1 MTELYRLRSVTKRY
15 GSNVA
20 VDIDALTIPAGRLYT
35 LTGAN
40 GAGKSTL
47 LGILAFLTPPTTGE
61 IFYAGERIDWKS
73 DIVKNRRRKVT
84 LLHQSPYLFRGTVYR
99 NVAYGLKARGV
110 AGETMLR
117 AVDRALETVG
127 LERFRDRDARELSG
141 GEAQRVAMAR
151 ALALDPEV
159 LLLDEPLAN
168 IDRETAMLLETV
180 IAALPSRGTT
190 VVMTTHD
197 PDPPARLERRVD
209 RAGRGEGRTC
219 RPMRKRGASYWRA
232 SRRWAPS
239 GSRPAGRWAGPSR
252 RTSPRRGPSRSA
264 TTPRWTGTPSGRT
277 IAADRRA

>member
-1 MTELYRLRSVTKRY
+1 LTELYRLRSVTKRY
-15 GSNVA
+15 GSNLA
-20 VDIDALTIPAGRLYT
+20 VDIDSLTITAGRLYT

-73 DIVKNRRRKVT
+73 DIVKHRRREVT
-84 LLHQSPYLFRGTVYR
+84 LLHQSPYLFRGTVSR

-110 AGETMLR
+110 AGETMVR

-127 LERFRDRDARELSG
+127 LDRFRDRDARELSG

-180 IAALPSRGTT
+180 IASLPSRGTT

-197 PDPPARLERRVD
+197 PDHPSRLN
-209 RAGRGEGRTC
+209 
-219 RPMRKRGASYWRA
+219 
-232 SRRWAPS
+232 S
-239 GSRPAGRWAGPSR
+239 GSIVLEGGKVAH
-252 RTSPRRGPSRSA
+252 
-264 TTPRWTGTPSGRT
+264 
-277 IAADRRA
+277 ADL